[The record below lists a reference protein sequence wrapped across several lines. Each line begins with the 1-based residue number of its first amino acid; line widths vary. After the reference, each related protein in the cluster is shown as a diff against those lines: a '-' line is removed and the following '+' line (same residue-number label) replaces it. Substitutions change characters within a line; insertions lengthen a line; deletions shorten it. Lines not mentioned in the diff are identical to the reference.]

1 MTAVDDH
8 PDADGRAGGV
18 GDVKGDVRTIVTDSQ
33 EAVNTGRDQY
43 NAPVSNNYYVDS
55 AGRLRLLR
63 PATVDSQD
71 ARFDWLSVR
80 FVRPLGFD
88 RARRTL
94 EAKRMVMISGPV
106 GSGRRST
113 SQMLARTIGA
123 GLFHDL
129 PALYGDTR
137 EELDSSSFRP
147 GDWLFC
153 ALADSTADPST
164 AELTINT
171 YRAISQT
178 HDCALLITV
187 PEQWS
192 ELVPDDLRPLVA
204 SIDRPDAHAVLVQ
217 HLQADSVAAERG
229 ELSGVVGLPE
239 FLGHASMSQIG
250 HLAHRTVEAARLQPT
265 AGCVGW
271 ISQALTS
278 ATESAIQVAETAR
291 TLEGRARAL
300 LLAAGLL
307 EGARADAIHEAAEA
321 LLKRL
326 DYPAA
331 DTHRLDQPGI
341 GDLLHGVGAEL
352 DGRGAVRFRRQL
364 AYDGAVRAHF
374 WRNYP
379 DLRDAFRD
387 WVQGF
392 VPSPSLGRGERDRA
406 VDRAV
411 EQCLDVGRYSDIA
424 DWALEWTRGAAAAAT
439 ASTAPLA
446 ATALGRALGDD
457 RAGWWFRRR
466 IYDWACDHNLP
477 VGLAQVLVAVCADQL
492 AITHPERA
500 VVRLHHLARHRMTA
514 VQEAAGHRLCQLT
527 ERDDRN
533 FRQLLERLDN
543 NLADPPCG
551 QQRQSDVRLFLR
563 LAGARQLT
571 GTTSWLT
578 AGSSGRASFVRCWS
592 AALRFASDDQ
602 LAETVECW
610 LDAAVE
616 RREPG
621 VLLSV
626 LVDAGDGQPKLIGR
640 VYRTARDWSRRT
652 GPASV
657 EARHATAARLIHLCR
672 TSIGGVPAGVENS
685 REDHE

>member
-18 GDVKGDVRTIVTDSQ
+18 GDVKGDVGTIVTDPQ

-55 AGRLRLLR
+55 VGRLRLLR

-80 FVRPLGFD
+80 FVPPPGFD

-94 EAKRMVMISGPV
+94 EAERMVMISGPA
-106 GSGRRST
+106 GSGRRTT

-129 PALYGDTR
+129 PALDGDAG
-137 EELDSSSFRP
+137 EELDSSPFRP

-153 ALADSTADPST
+153 ALADSTVGPST
-164 AELTINT
+164 ADLINT
-171 YRAISQT
+171 YRSISQS
-178 HDCALLITV
+178 HDCALVITV

-192 ELVPDDLRPLVA
+192 QLVPDDLRPLVA
-204 SIDRPDAHAVLVQ
+204 SIDRPDAQAVLVQ

-239 FLGHASMSQIG
+239 FLGHASMRQIG

-265 AGCVGW
+265 TGCVGW

-278 ATESAIQVAETAR
+278 ATESATQVAETTR

-307 EGARADAIHEAAEA
+307 EGASADAIHEAAEA

-341 GDLLHGVGAEL
+341 GELLHGVGAEP

-364 AYDGAVRAHF
+364 AYDGAVRTHF

-379 DLRDAFRD
+379 DLRDALRD
-387 WVQGF
+387 WVQGL

-411 EQCLDVGRYSDIA
+411 EQCLDVGRYGDIA
-424 DWALEWTRGAAAAAT
+424 DWTLAWTRGAAAAAT

-500 VVRLHHLARHRMTA
+500 VVRLHHLARHQMAA

-543 NLADPPCG
+543 SLADPPHA
-551 QQRQSDVRLFLR
+551 QQRPWDVHLFLR

-571 GTTSWLT
+571 GTTSWLA

-592 AALRFASDDQ
+592 AALRFATDDQ
-602 LAETVECW
+602 LAKTVECW

-616 RREPG
+616 RRDPG
-621 VLLSV
+621 VLLGV
-626 LVDAGDGQPKLIGR
+626 LVNAGNGQPALIGPL
-640 VYRTARDWSRRT
+640 YRIARDWSRRT
-652 GPASV
+652 GLASA

-672 TSIGGVPAGVENS
+672 TSIGAVPTGVENS
-685 REDHE
+685 RKDHE